1 MKKLGVALPV
11 VLAVIALC
19 WIPYKV
25 WSDMTEG
32 LLVFLGLLV
41 AALVQVIPVTA
52 NFLQSDSLTVDEAK
66 QLTAALERQQK
77 FWLGLLWVS
86 VVTSIALI
94 AGKALPETVLSFRF
108 SVMGIT
114 FEPSMQAFY
123 SGLVGGLIGLVVVKA
138 FGIFPGV
145 LSLQKLRGDLV
156 INAAKRRQA
165 EIVQREAEARKQVP
179 SVVPE
184 DYGRIISPPH

>member
-1 MKKLGVALPV
+1 MKKLGVALPI

-25 WSDMTEG
+25 WSGMTEG
-32 LLVFLGLLV
+32 LLVFLGLLA

-52 NFLQSDSLTVDEAK
+52 NFLQSDSLTIDEAK
-66 QLTAALERQQK
+66 QLTSALERQQK
-77 FWLGLLWVS
+77 YWLGLLWVS
-86 VVTSIALI
+86 IVTCIALI
-94 AGKALPETVLSFRF
+94 VGKALPDAAISFSF
-108 SVMGIT
+108 SARGIT
-114 FEPSMQAFY
+114 FELSLQVFY
-123 SGLVGGLIGLVVVKA
+123 SSLVGGLIGLVVAKT

-145 LSLQKLRGDLV
+145 MSLQKLRGELV

-165 EIVQREAEARKQVP
+165 ESVQREAEARKQLP
-179 SVVPE
+179 PVVSG